1 MQTLDYKTFT
11 KILKTLVFNSVLS
24 LFTQKFVSI
33 FQRVRQV
40 FFTDSTV
47 RKKSSV
53 HKRKSLENLLLS
65 ISKLKV
71 AGAGLEHAT
80 SRL

>member
-11 KILKTLVFNSVLS
+11 KILKSLVFNSVLS

-47 RKKSSV
+47 RKKALYI
-53 HKRKSLENLLLS
+53 KEK
-65 ISKLKV
+65 
-71 AGAGLEHAT
+71 A
-80 SRL
+80 

>member
-1 MQTLDYKTFT
+1 MQTLDCKTFT

-24 LFTQKFVSI
+24 LFIQKFVSI

-47 RKKSSV
+47 RKKALNI
-53 HKRKSLENLLLS
+53 KEK
-65 ISKLKV
+65 
-71 AGAGLEHAT
+71 A
-80 SRL
+80 

>member
-11 KILKTLVFNSVLS
+11 KILKSLVFNSVLS
-24 LFTQKFVSI
+24 LFTQKSVSI

-47 RKKSSV
+47 RKKALYI
-53 HKRKSLENLLLS
+53 KEK
-65 ISKLKV
+65 
-71 AGAGLEHAT
+71 A
-80 SRL
+80 

>member
-47 RKKSSV
+47 RKKALDI
-53 HKRKSLENLLLS
+53 KEK
-65 ISKLKV
+65 
-71 AGAGLEHAT
+71 A
-80 SRL
+80 